1 MAQLVVRQIEETV
14 VKKLRERAANAGV
27 SMEEEHRRIL
37 RDALRGG
44 LRKAESFKAHLL
56 AMPDVGEDSL
66 FDRKRT
72 TSRRR
77 LRI

>member
-14 VKKLRERAANAGV
+14 VKKLRERATRAGV

-37 RDALRGG
+37 RDALGGG
-44 LRKAESFKAHLL
+44 LRRAESFKAHLL
-56 AMPDVGEDSL
+56 AMPGVDEDSL
-66 FDRKRT
+66 LDRKRT
-72 TSRRR
+72 PSRRR